1 MTDYAKGQWKVECD
15 RCGFDY
21 KSGQLRKEWQGLM
34 TCYGPGTNGCHEDR
48 HPQDF
53 VRAKP
58 DRQAVAW
65 TRPPSEVVTI
75 TATDVTAD
83 DL

>member
-1 MTDYAKGQWKVECD
+1 MTDYAKGRWKVECD

-21 KSGQLRKEWQGLM
+21 KSDQLRKEWQGLR
-34 TCYGPGTNGCHEDR
+34 TCFGPGTNGCFEDR

-65 TRPPSEVVTI
+65 ARPPSEVVTI
-75 TATDVTAD
+75 TPADVTAD